1 MSWQLLRDLPG
12 EERRL
17 VLSRTRRRHFA
28 RGEILFHEGD
38 PAETMHFLDE
48 GRVMARLTTPSGESV
63 AFRVLGPGRV
73 LGDVAVVAA
82 DRRRSATVV
91 ALEPTVTLS
100 LTFADFDALCR
111 DHPAIQRGVSTLLA
125 ARVRRL
131 SEHLSEALFLPA
143 EARIVRRLVDLAE
156 EYGSGPGADRVVIPL
171 SQTEVAELA
180 GAARPTTNRVLRAL
194 EAAGVVALHRG
205 RVEVTDRDALRAR
218 RG

>member
-1 MSWQLLRDLPG
+1 M
-12 EERRL
+12 
-17 VLSRTRRRHFA
+17 
-28 RGEILFHEGD
+28 
-38 PAETMHFLDE
+38 
-48 GRVMARLTTPSGESV
+48 
-63 AFRVLGPGRV
+63 
-73 LGDVAVVAA
+73 
-82 DRRRSATVV
+82 
-91 ALEPTVTLS
+91 
-100 LTFADFDALCR
+100 TFADFDALCR
-111 DHPAIQRGVSTLLA
+111 AHPAIQRGVSTLLA

-143 EARIVRRLVDLAE
+143 EARIVRRLVDLAD
-156 EYGSGPGADRVVIPL
+156 EYGSGPRADRVVIPL